1 MDGLNPYD
9 PTRFQEEEP
18 VAETYTGRPAVDAE
32 VPELE
37 QEVTVR
43 SAAER
48 EAIIKEDADVAAK
61 ARAFG
66 FSESDA
72 KQFAEISAAQA
83 KPATTSDAQ
92 APADNTAKIAEQY
105 GFSPED
111 AKEMA
116 QVSASFAKKPED
128 TEADD
133 GSVLGDTGKN
143 AKYLGRNFL
152 LTFGKGGATLLGLSG
167 SLWGSLADSVAELVT
182 GEEQTTYRDRIFA
195 GMDQILDDV
204 SGSLDLTKEEQANAT
219 FANKVAW
226 GAGGLAANITMALAG
241 GPIAGTTAAS
251 VTAGVERAR
260 SLIRDEGVDTATAAK
275 IAATEAFSTA
285 VETALPVTKLA
296 WKAKIALN
304 AASGAVIGAVVDQI
318 NNQIFGDEYKR
329 LQVNPLDPERMGL
342 NATVGGIG
350 GGVGALATRN
360 AGKETLAPNKV
371 AEGRQDVDDA
381 GNIVDVK
388 TGKIVKT
395 KAELDSELGVT
406 PEAETP
412 TPDQPPT
419 KPAPRYSDDEIK
431 TLVKGQYKLVD
442 VPGEVMTIVDR
453 DGARVSDDLKA
464 RLIDDY
470 NTEKIFLNTKDGSF
484 VTKPA
489 ADPKLALRDS
499 TEQPA
504 PVTPVKPADA
514 TPVLAEVQS
523 TITAP
528 AKDAGALPARP
539 EDAGE
544 QVASINPPLEAPVS
558 PAKSVETIVPKVE
571 AIVPKVEAIPPK
583 PETIPP
589 VAETTPPKQENL
601 ADVRETL
608 SALKSKPADAL
619 SPDELRMA
627 LLRNEV
633 TALKNKR
640 AYEFDEKLPVQ
651 TFVDVQGLKFAN
663 DRFGHDAG
671 DNLIRHIGDTIH
683 EVAGDKSYHFSGDEF
698 GFQSRTQAEADAT
711 SAKINELLSQRKI
724 QMEDADGKYEYTPR
738 VRFGHGAT
746 LKEAD
751 LAANV
756 ARRPGGE
763 EGRKGEDARA
773 KVPDDFAPV
782 IAARNNNTDPAAIP
796 EKKVVDDYFVSRETL
811 PLEQALTYKPSD
823 EALAPDAQLVRNVA
837 EAVSKL
843 TVGQKNLPNIEIDVR
858 REPTLGME
866 RTSGAY
872 FPETNTAVLFP
883 SRIDPKHVE
892 ATALHEIFHH
902 DIFTA
907 VEPSRV
913 KQILANARLN
923 KEVRELEQRWLKN
936 NSFGDSRVTRDMA
949 TEEALAQI
957 ASRGQKS
964 TVIDRV
970 VTSVRSGLRKAFP
983 TLKVTDGEIRSL
995 ISSLRNAEVRFTGD
1009 GALKQAGQ
1017 RIEPSFLIDRDA
1029 SDSRKP
1035 FKPNDE
1041 RPYDSIKR
1049 GPENLINRLKRYN
1062 VGEYQKLKKQEP
1074 GIPIDDAEIRAV
1086 DDFIEFLGPRIVGDV
1101 GFSIRSKDTSSLGQ
1115 YSYGQRL
1122 VTLFK
1127 SAIETGQVSRTAV
1140 HELWHATERQ
1150 LTKTE
1155 RDAIQS
1161 EFERGVK
1168 KFIKKNEWAKP
1179 FLKDGNLSKT
1189 ELDVFESIDFIKKYP
1204 SSHSLKIK
1212 YRKSSGGKLTLV
1224 SRTYG
1229 DDNAD
1234 YRLTDKSEYFA
1245 ETMSDHYTGHKDR
1258 AEKIF
1263 QYFDEGKHMRA
1274 VWEHMKAIMDKIVT
1288 SVANKFGYK
1297 STDKVFASFAK
1308 GRDNVVE
1315 TIPGSDGDGARR
1327 VANAPP
1333 APERNEP
1340 RFSQDGDNQPP
1351 VAVPSPKK
1359 PGFISKKKGQAEDA
1373 RAVLQDQDLP
1383 IRRMQEAIIKRGGK
1397 LEEGDDYYD
1406 ARNKIASK
1414 VTVDM
1419 EDNYNPLFDKFAKQL
1434 RETGISLKE
1443 IGDYRTALHALERN
1457 PTIAARN
1464 KKLGRFQDGSGSGMT
1479 TQKAQ
1484 TIIALAKRDPERL
1497 KALDSLSD
1505 TMSEVTAKRREL
1517 AVKYGLLTPEEIA
1530 AFPKWKHYV
1539 PLKDVPDDIEAGS
1552 RFAFGLNEKAAL
1564 GRESEAQNPAIQIF
1578 NDLATTIRRG
1588 RKNEAEQALLSLA
1601 LKNPDPKM
1609 YVVDPKPTKLV
1620 LGDDGQVKI
1629 ANDTFAN
1636 SGDNVHFI
1644 KREGDIWKVV
1654 FKDAEV
1660 ARAAKPIE
1668 TPKWVNSFALKWSRL
1683 VGSNLTRYSLN
1694 FISGN
1699 KVRDMQ
1705 TAGGYLYV
1713 KEGPAIAKRFI
1724 ANQMPTMRALY
1735 QYGKSGKASNPEM
1748 QKYIEEWRAGG
1759 GKTAGIAAV
1768 DPEVLERNLRI
1779 EAGQYNNTVEAVF
1792 RSLEKGTVKP
1802 AAKFLENV
1810 GALLEDSTRVAVYAA
1825 ARQTGKSQKDAATL
1839 AKDAPTNFDR
1849 RGRARWFGSVY
1860 MFANPAI
1867 QDSRNLIHAAK
1878 TSPKRATAMISGLIG
1893 AGILT
1898 SLYNQM
1904 ASPVDEDG
1912 MSEWAK
1918 KNLLTSRST
1927 GRNLTLQSPSGSG
1940 RSGKLPLAHGWRAAF
1955 DAGQMI
1961 HLASIGAISP
1971 TDASTKMATSV
1982 IDTFSPLGI
1991 AASEDAG
1998 KNIMNLVAPTLLDQ
2012 LVDLWAKE
2020 SSLGT
2025 PMDRRASVGSFDKIK
2040 DDQRAATYFDFNSA
2054 TEPGKLIARTLN
2066 KASGGSDAREGWV
2079 NFSGGQIDYLAK
2091 NYITGY
2097 ADLARGVSLLTKAKE
2112 DIRASDVPIAGVFLE
2127 SKPDYR
2133 LDQSIFYKNLGK
2145 VKGELLD
2152 APDKAKLIQLEKE
2165 AGRVTKKA
2173 AAIRDEIEI
2182 LRKKKDKIALGQ
2194 ARVKEKELSKLFMG
2208 YNKSFNEAKKV
2219 NSELR

>member
-1 MDGLNPYD
+1 MDGLNPFD
-9 PTRFQEEEP
+9 PNRSVEEG
-18 VAETYTGRPAVDAE
+18 V

-37 QEVTVR
+37 QQVVVGKKINEEDDRLLEYGR
-43 SAAER
+43 SLGLPDSITDGVLE
-48 EAIIKEDADVAAK
+48 
-61 ARAFG
+61 
-66 FSESDA
+66 FS
-72 KQFAEISAAQA
+72 
-83 KPATTSDAQ
+83 ATRGE
-92 APADNTAKIAEQY
+92 PADTSAPSYEAKYGVPDDIA
-105 GFSPED
+105 
-111 AKEMA
+111 
-116 QVSASFAKKPED
+116 ASVLRSHTQLTKKPE
-128 TEADD
+128 EAVSEDE
-133 GSVLGDTGKN
+133 GLVLGEVGKK
-143 AKYLGRNFL
+143 AGYFTRGA
-152 LTFGKGGATLLGLSG
+152 LTTLGKGGATLLGLSASTIG
-167 SLWGSLADSVAELVT
+167 SGIDAVVEQFT
-182 GEEQTTYRDRIFA
+182 GEEQTAVRDAIFK
-195 GMDQILDDV
+195 GMDTVVNSI
-204 SGSLDLTKEEQANAT
+204 GGALDLTKDEQAKST
-219 FANKVAW
+219 FADKLAW
-226 GAGGLAANITMALAG
+226 GAGGLVSQIAQAVAL
-241 GPIAGTTAAS
+241 GPVAGTASAAAM
-251 VTAGVERAR
+251 AGADRAR
-260 SLIRDEGVDTATAAK
+260 ALIKDEGVDTETAIK
-275 IAATEAFSTA
+275 VAATEALSTA
-285 VETALPVTKLA
+285 IQTAIPVSRLGLKS
-296 WKAKIALN
+296 KIALDTLVSPVVGG
-304 AASGAVIGAVVDQI
+304 AADYL
-318 NNQIFGDEYKR
+318 NNKSFGDKR
-329 LQVNPLDPERMGL
+329 KDLQVDPLDPERRGL
-342 NATVGGIG
+342 DAALGAVGGTVGAI
-350 GGVGALATRN
+350 ATRN
-360 AGKETLAPNKV
+360 RGKETLAPNKV
-371 AEGRQDVDDA
+371 SEGKQDVDDA

-388 TGKIVKT
+388 TGKIIKT
-395 KAELDSELGVT
+395 KAELD
-406 PEAETP
+406 AETGVVDPIPIVEESPPVALTQTQAIIP
-412 TPDQPPT
+412 T
-419 KPAPRYSDDEIK
+419 
-431 TLVKGQYKLVD
+431 
-442 VPGEVMTIVDR
+442 
-453 DGARVSDDLKA
+453 
-464 RLIDDY
+464 
-470 NTEKIFLNTKDGSF
+470 
-484 VTKPA
+484 
-489 ADPKLALRDS
+489 
-499 TEQPA
+499 QPA
-504 PVTPVKPADA
+504 
-514 TPVLAEVQS
+514 QS
-523 TITAP
+523 SN
-528 AKDAGALPARP
+528 ALPARS

-544 QVASINPPLEAPVS
+544 QAASSLPPLEAPVL
-558 PAKSVETIVPKVE
+558 PAKSVDTTPPAAETTLS
-571 AIVPKVEAIPPK
+571 K
-583 PETIPP
+583 PETIPS
-589 VAETTPPKQENL
+589 VAETIPPKQENL

-608 SALKSKPADAL
+608 SSLKSKSADAL
-619 SPDELRMA
+619 TPDELRMA

-640 AYEFDEKLPVQ
+640 AYEFDERLPVQ

-724 QMEDADGKYEYTPR
+724 RMEDADGEYEYTPR

-751 LAANV
+751 LAANA
-756 ARRPGGE
+756 ARRPGTE
-763 EGRKGEDARA
+763 ENRKSADARA

-782 IAARNNNTDPAAIP
+782 VAARNNNTDPAAIP
-796 EKKVVDDYFVSRETL
+796 EKKAVDDYFVSRETL

-823 EALAPDAQLVRNVA
+823 EALAPDAQLVRSVA

-858 REPTLGME
+858 REPALGME

-872 FPETNTAVLFP
+872 FPDTNTAVLFP

-936 NSFGDSRVTRDMA
+936 NSFGDSRVTRGMA

-964 TVIDRV
+964 TIIDRV

-995 ISSLRNAEVRFTGD
+995 ISSLRNAEVRFTND
-1009 GALKQAGQ
+1009 GAVRQADQ
-1017 RIEPSFLIDRDA
+1017 RIEPKFLED
-1029 SDSRKP
+1029 
-1035 FKPNDE
+1035 
-1041 RPYDSIKR
+1041 
-1049 GPENLINRLKRYN
+1049 
-1062 VGEYQKLKKQEP
+1062 GE
-1074 GIPIDDAEIRAV
+1074 
-1086 DDFIEFLGPRIVGDV
+1086 
-1101 GFSIRSKDTSSLGQ
+1101 
-1115 YSYGQRL
+1115 
-1122 VTLFK
+1122 
-1127 SAIETGQVSRTAV
+1127 
-1140 HELWHATERQ
+1140 
-1150 LTKTE
+1150 
-1155 RDAIQS
+1155 
-1161 EFERGVK
+1161 
-1168 KFIKKNEWAKP
+1168 
-1179 FLKDGNLSKT
+1179 LS
-1189 ELDVFESIDFIKKYP
+1189 V
-1204 SSHSLKIK
+1204 
-1212 YRKSSGGKLTLV
+1212 
-1224 SRTYG
+1224 
-1229 DDNAD
+1229 N
-1234 YRLTDKSEYFA
+1234 
-1245 ETMSDHYTGHKDR
+1245 
-1258 AEKIF
+1258 
-1263 QYFDEGKHMRA
+1263 Q
-1274 VWEHMKAIMDKIVT
+1274 
-1288 SVANKFGYK
+1288 
-1297 STDKVFASFAK
+1297 
-1308 GRDNVVE
+1308 
-1315 TIPGSDGDGARR
+1315 
-1327 VANAPP
+1327 
-1333 APERNEP
+1333 RNEP
-1340 RFSQDGDNQPP
+1340 RFSQDGDNLPTP
-1351 VAVPSPKK
+1351 GRK
-1359 PGFISKKKGQAEDA
+1359 PGFISKKKAQAEDT
-1373 RAVLQDQDLP
+1373 RTVLQDQDLP
-1383 IRRMQEAIIKRGGK
+1383 IRRMQEAIVKRGGK

-1479 TQKAQ
+1479 TAKAQ

-1539 PLKDVPDDIEAGS
+1539 PLKDVPDDIEVGS

-1578 NDLATTIRRG
+1578 HDLSTTIRRG

-1609 YVVDPKPTKLV
+1609 YVVDPTPTKLV
-1620 LGDDGQVKI
+1620 LGDDGQVKT
-1629 ANDTFAN
+1629 ANDIFAN

-1668 TPKWVNSFALKWSRL
+1668 TPKWVNSAALKFSRL

-1699 KVRDMQ
+1699 KVRDVQ

-1735 QYGKSGKASNPEM
+1735 QHMRTGDAKNPAM

-1792 RSLEKGTVKP
+1792 RSLEKGTIKP

-1849 RGRARWFGSVY
+1849 RGRARWIGSVY

-1867 QDSRNLIHAAK
+1867 QDARNLVHAAK
-1878 TSPKRATAMISGLIG
+1878 TSPKRATAMISGLLG
-1893 AGILT
+1893 AGILV
-1898 SLYNQM
+1898 SLYNEM
-1904 ASPVDEDG
+1904 VSPVDEDG
-1912 MSEWAK
+1912 MSEWSK
-1918 KNLLTSRST
+1918 QNLLTSRST

-1991 AASEDAG
+1991 AASDDAG
-1998 KNIMNLVAPTLLDQ
+1998 KNIMNLVAPTLFDQ
-2012 LVDLWAKE
+2012 LVDLYAKE

-2040 DDQRAATYFDFNSA
+2040 DDQRAATYFDFNST
-2054 TEPGKLIARTLN
+2054 TEPGKAIAKTLS
-2066 KASGGSDAREGWV
+2066 KATGGSDARGGWV
-2079 NFSGGQIDYLAK
+2079 NLSGGQIDYLAK

-2097 ADLARGVSLLTKAKE
+2097 ADIARGVSLLNKSKE
-2112 DIRASDVPIAGVFLE
+2112 DIRASDVPIAGVFLQ
-2127 SKPDYR
+2127 SKPDYK
-2133 LDQSIFYKNLGK
+2133 LDQSIFYKNLK
-2145 VKGELLD
+2145 IVKGELLD
-2152 APDKAKLIQLEKE
+2152 APDKANLIQLEKE